1 MHLIITYNAKLILSV
16 STEIISLYLISTS
29 NLQQV
34 MSEAQINKKF
44 LTYEKPTLGFRM
56 VYPSDWQIIEENPGR
71 VIFVSPQNTEI
82 RIIINNVS
90 KSLDVNKLPLRNITA
105 HNDALNEIKALRGV
119 ASHIRDNE
127 VTVGTSH
134 IPGWRVDYNV
144 LGHYI
149 IDTNLIT
156 SGKRFT
162 ISYVEVTSKVTETL
176 PTMQAMLNSFQ
187 VIK

>member
-1 MHLIITYNAKLILSV
+1 
-16 STEIISLYLISTS
+16 
-29 NLQQV
+29 
-34 MSEAQINKKF
+34 
-44 LTYEKPTLGFRM
+44 M
-56 VYPSDWQIIEENPGR
+56 VYPSGSNIIEENPGR
-71 VIFVSPQNTEI
+71 VIFISSQNTEI

-127 VTVGTSH
+127 VMVGTSH

-149 IDTNLIT
+149 IDTNLY
-156 SGKRFT
+156 S
-162 ISYVEVTSKVTETL
+162 
-176 PTMQAMLNSFQ
+176 
-187 VIK
+187 